1 MARFFVVVACALL
14 ASSCGGGADDERAAP
29 QTTVIDASPGRLTA
43 RPSTPSQAPDEQDG
57 LIRIGAGDE
66 LLYVP
71 PGAREADG
79 NGLVVML
86 HGAGGSPGEG
96 VAPFLELADQAGLI
110 LLAPRS
116 KGATWD
122 IVSGRFGPDVAAIN
136 RLLEHVFARYD
147 IDPERVAV
155 AGFSDGAGYALSLG
169 LTNGDLFHSVVGF
182 SPGFISVA
190 KEHGSPRLFISHGT
204 QDLVLPIGRTSRG
217 GVPRLRA
224 AGYRVRY
231 REFNGGHEVPAK
243 IAREAVD
250 WLVASDG

>member
-1 MARFFVVVACALL
+1 MAHFFLVAICALL

-29 QTTVIDASPGRLTA
+29 QTTGADTTPGRLSA
-43 RPSTPSQAPDEQDG
+43 RPGTPTQSPDEQDG
-57 LIRIGAGDE
+57 LIRIGSGDE

-71 PGAREADG
+71 PGAGEADG

-96 VAPFLELADQAGLI
+96 LAPFLELADRAGLM

-122 IVSGRFGPDVAAIN
+122 IVSGRFGPDVAAID
-136 RLLEHVFARYD
+136 RLLKHVFGRYD
-147 IDPERVAV
+147 VDPDRVAV

-169 LTNGDLFHSVVGF
+169 LTNGHLFHSVVGF

-190 KEHGSPRLFISHGT
+190 KEQGSPRLFISHGT

-217 GVPRLRA
+217 WCAAAPCCGLSRALSGVHRRPR
-224 AGYRVRY
+224 GP
-231 REFNGGHEVPAK
+231 REGRP
-243 IAREAVD
+243 
-250 WLVASDG
+250 